1 MSIIF
6 HHKRNIKNN
15 TVHALGGLTVAIE
28 ELPEWILPTLKVG
41 DFFSKKVGVAVCSI
55 EDRYCRKTGRDL
67 SLARMKLTKLTVTSL
82 LHTSQS
88 SSATLEDEKGNLYLV
103 VKYPN
108 ANSIFLT
115 GFEHGAY

>member
-15 TVHALGGLTVAIE
+15 VVHALGGTTVAME
-28 ELPEWILPTLKVG
+28 ELSSWIMSELKVG
-41 DFFSKKVGVAVCSI
+41 DFWTKKVGIAVCSI
-55 EDRYCRKTGRDL
+55 EDRYNRKTGRDL
-67 SLARMKLTKLTVTSL
+67 SLARMKLVKLTVTSL
-82 LHTSQS
+82 LHTSVS

-108 ANSIFLT
+108 ANSIFLV
-115 GFEHGAY
+115 GFEHAGN